1 MESESGWDAQQAAA
15 AAAVKRISA
24 VLQKGRGTGA
34 VRILLQALERNELPS
49 NGKLWDWLRA
59 RLGASASKKLIAALA
74 SMPCFYCKS
83 GVQRCEHCDG
93 DGCHSDASPCGY
105 CLGFGIASCDFCN
118 GSGRATYT
126 VVPSALRMHVLE
138 HRMQQALKEANQL
151 LKAAIPAAAG
161 RTIKIARRDLARRL
175 FQIDRVMGVLE
186 NAVTSAREASRSRK
200 ELRKFAARVI
210 RVARRAAMKLDLR
223 MRRVLKQI
231 EQVERAAI
239 TSTNLAT
246 DRSLFL
252 ARIDLLRSIRHRR
265 GFHGCTFQ
273 HPFLKLGSIRR

>member
-1 MESESGWDAQQAAA
+1 MESESGWEAQQAAA
-15 AAAVKRISA
+15 AKRISA
-24 VLQKGRGTGA
+24 ALQKGRGTGA

-49 NGKLWDWLRA
+49 NGELWDRLRA

-126 VVPSALRMHVLE
+126 VVPSSLRMHVLE

-151 LKAAIPAAAG
+151 LKAAIPTAAG
-161 RTIKIARRDLARRL
+161 RTIKIVRRDLAGRL

-210 RVARRAAMKLDLR
+210 RVARRVALKLDAR
-223 MRRVLKQI
+223 MRQVLKQLV
-231 EQVERAAI
+231 QVERSAVA
-239 TSTNLAT
+239 TTKSTAVKPPV
-246 DRSLFL
+246 L
-252 ARIDLLRSIRHRR
+252 ARIDLLHSIRKRR